1 MKFNLPPIRRDHVSF
16 ETLANLYAQTK
27 ESVFEDIVIDMSA
40 TNWFD
45 ADMCAAFGAILHS
58 LGNRLNEIHLRNIP
72 KNVERI
78 LSKNNFLYHY
88 GRKRIPDE
96 YETTITYQRFDV
108 EDAHYF
114 ASYIESELIHRSE
127 IPKMSLGLLK
137 KFRGSIFEI
146 FSNAVSHS
154 RTEFGIFSCGQ
165 FFPKR
170 NQLDFTIADLGI
182 GIRQNIKEILGLD
195 LSWEEA
201 IVWATEGN
209 STTRR
214 DNLPGG
220 LGLKLLCDFIDLN
233 GGCIK
238 IVSDAGY
245 WHRIKR
251 EIVTKQLKYPFPG
264 TVVVLELNTADL
276 GIYQLTS
283 EEIDP
288 EDIF

>member
-1 MKFNLPPIRRDHVSF
+1 MRFQLKEINHNVASF

-27 ESVFEDIVIDMSA
+27 KSVFEDIVIDMSA
-40 TNWFD
+40 TNWFE
-45 ADMCAAFGAILHS
+45 ADMCAAFGAILYS
-58 LGNRLNEIHLRNIP
+58 LGKRLNEVHLINIP

-78 LSKNNFLYHY
+78 LSKNSFLCHY
-88 GRKRIPDE
+88 GRNKIPDE

-108 EDAHYF
+108 EDGHYF
-114 ASYIESELIHRSE
+114 ASYIENELIHRSE
-127 IPKMSLGLLK
+127 IPNMSLDLLK

-165 FFPKR
+165 FFPNK
-170 NQLDFTIADLGI
+170 NKLDFTIADLGI
-182 GIRQNIKEILGLD
+182 GIRQNIKEILGLE
-195 LSWEEA
+195 LSWEKA
-201 IVWATEGN
+201 IIWATEGN

-233 GGCIK
+233 DGSIQ
-238 IVSDAGY
+238 IVSNAGY
-245 WHRIKR
+245 WHRKNR
-251 EIVTKQLKYPFPG
+251 EIATEQLKYPFPG
-264 TVVVLELNTADL
+264 TVVILELNTADT